1 MANKHKLSFAFIRSA
16 SAGKYSDGAGLWL
29 HKRDDGGSQWFLRIS
44 IGGKRRE
51 MGLGGYPEISIKQA
65 REDAETFRSAAH
77 NGIDP
82 IQHRDQQ
89 KRELLN
95 SNNTL
100 EKISYEAFEARK
112 AELKEELPKVLVA
125 ILAKEKEEELPLYLD
140 CIQNLNYS
148 KSRIFIYIR
157 TNNNTDQT
165 ETILNQWVAKNKHLY
180 AGIEFDAEP
189 VEQKVELYKPHEWN
203 RERFKVLSK
212 IREESLVKAIEQN
225 CDFYFTSDVDN
236 FIIPQTLCDL
246 VNLNLP
252 IVAPLL
258 KTMVPGARYSNFHEK
273 ISSDGYFKD
282 SQNYNIIL
290 NQILVGIIEVP
301 VVHCTYLIRSDLIPK
316 LTYSD
321 SSNRHEYV
329 IFSNSAR
336 KEKIPQYI
344 DNRKLYGYIYFS
356 DGALNHPSA
365 NLEKVQQGIKK
376 MSSKD
381 TQNNINNPTFN
392 IHKSLSG
399 SAQGADL
406 KSSIPLV
413 VASHERSG
421 THCLM
426 NTIALCTDYNS
437 QCWDFDPQSMG
448 DLIDFNSGDSLR
460 EFFTGLEKNKYDSKR
475 IVKSHFGA
483 VKMEDTLASNTKIIY
498 IYRDPISVF
507 ISFWK
512 FLSHFQ
518 DHGTVTVS
526 PAELCLAK
534 PSGWSTI
541 YNDQFYENYFDRW
554 LYHVA
559 GWLKLAETSRNVT
572 CISYAELLRNT
583 KQTLVYSLDEL
594 SIPYNKIP
602 ILAEKNHIHGK
613 NMTLSCQERE
623 NVQALINEKLETQ
636 SLIKAEGEHFLLNY

>member
-1 MANKHKLSFAFIRSA
+1 MVLKNIHWRQASRDGIRWLS
-16 SAGKYSDGAGLWL
+16 K
-29 HKRDDGGSQWFLRIS
+29 
-44 IGGKRRE
+44 
-51 MGLGGYPEISIKQA
+51 ISIKQA
-65 REDAETFRSAAH
+65 RKDAEKFRTAAH
-77 NGIDP
+77 NDSDP

-95 SNNTL
+95 SNKTL
-100 EKISYEAFEARK
+100 EKISYEAFEASK

-165 ETILNQWVAKNKHLY
+165 EVILNEWVAKNRHLY

-212 IREESLVKAIEQN
+212 IREESLFKAIEQN

-258 KTMVPGARYSNFHEK
+258 KTMVPGGRYSNFHEK

-376 MSSKD
+376 ISSKD
-381 TQNNINNPTFN
+381 TLNNINNPTFN

-460 EFFTGLEKNKYDSKR
+460 KFFTGLEKNKYDSKR

>member
-1 MANKHKLSFAFIRSA
+1 M
-16 SAGKYSDGAGLWL
+16 
-29 HKRDDGGSQWFLRIS
+29 
-44 IGGKRRE
+44 
-51 MGLGGYPEISIKQA
+51 
-65 REDAETFRSAAH
+65 
-77 NGIDP
+77 
-82 IQHRDQQ
+82 
-89 KRELLN
+89 
-95 SNNTL
+95 
-100 EKISYEAFEARK
+100 
-112 AELKEELPKVLVA
+112 
-125 ILAKEKEEELPLYLD
+125 
-140 CIQNLNYS
+140 
-148 KSRIFIYIR
+148 
-157 TNNNTDQT
+157 
-165 ETILNQWVAKNKHLY
+165 
-180 AGIEFDAEP
+180 
-189 VEQKVELYKPHEWN
+189 
-203 RERFKVLSK
+203 
-212 IREESLVKAIEQN
+212 
-225 CDFYFTSDVDN
+225 
-236 FIIPQTLCDL
+236 
-246 VNLNLP
+246 
-252 IVAPLL
+252 
-258 KTMVPGARYSNFHEK
+258 
-273 ISSDGYFKD
+273 
-282 SQNYNIIL
+282 
-290 NQILVGIIEVP
+290 
-301 VVHCTYLIRSDLIPK
+301 
-316 LTYSD
+316 
-321 SSNRHEYV
+321 
-329 IFSNSAR
+329 
-336 KEKIPQYI
+336 
-344 DNRKLYGYIYFS
+344 
-356 DGALNHPSA
+356 
-365 NLEKVQQGIKK
+365 
-376 MSSKD
+376 
-381 TQNNINNPTFN
+381 
-392 IHKSLSG
+392 
-399 SAQGADL
+399 
-406 KSSIPLV
+406 
-413 VASHERSG
+413 ASHERSG

-602 ILAEKNHIHGK
+602 ILAEKNYIHGK